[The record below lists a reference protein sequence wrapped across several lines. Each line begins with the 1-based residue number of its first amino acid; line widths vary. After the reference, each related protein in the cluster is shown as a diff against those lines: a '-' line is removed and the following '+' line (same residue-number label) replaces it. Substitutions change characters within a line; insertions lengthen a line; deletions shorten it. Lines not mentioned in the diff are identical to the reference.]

1 MGAAHSV
8 RDQRRWTRTLA
19 PVYLLINLD
28 YVSQYMGMI
37 HAAGSDYISARE
49 AAERLGVSVAT
60 LYAYVSR
67 GHVHSRPGSE
77 PRARLYLAQDID
89 RLIERRQT
97 GRGAAQGAAHSL
109 AWGLPVLE
117 TRISLIRPEGH
128 YYRGRAVADLVE
140 SGLSLEDV
148 ARLLWDCGVDQDLPG
163 DPFALPAPPTW
174 PPAVRNLLHESALP
188 ALERTA
194 AALPLLA
201 LSSVRDLSTDPVR
214 RRESA
219 AALLRQTTALLA
231 GVEPDRRPAHI
242 VIAQAWRPGD
252 PNLAELVRTAL
263 LLCADHELNASAFA
277 ARVVASTGASLHAA
291 VAAGLA
297 ALSGPEHG
305 GGTARAHVFIENA
318 LSADSV
324 QRHVMARLQRGEGLP
339 TFGHPLYPDG
349 DPRATILLRKLAEI
363 RPRPPRLARVRAL
376 VDAASEATGKAP
388 STDFALAALAAVYEL
403 DVEAGLVLFAAGR
416 VAGWLA
422 HALEQQASG
431 GLIRPRASYV
441 GLPPAV
447 VAATPPSKRRLKK

>member
-1 MGAAHSV
+1 M
-8 RDQRRWTRTLA
+8 TN
-19 PVYLLINLD
+19 P
-28 YVSQYMGMI
+28 
-37 HAAGSDYISARE
+37 AGTDYISARE
-49 AAERLGVSVAT
+49 AAQRLGVSIAT

-67 GHVHSRPGSE
+67 GHVHSRPGGE

-89 RLIERRQT
+89 RLIERRQA
-97 GRGAAQGAAHSL
+97 GRSAAQGAAHSL

-128 YYRGRAVADLVE
+128 YYRGQPVTELVE
-140 SGLSLEDV
+140 TGRSLEDV
-148 ARLLWDCGVDQDLPG
+148 ARLLWDCGEH
-163 DPFALPAPPTW
+163 DPFALPAPPAW
-174 PPAVRNLLHESALP
+174 PSSVRSLLSEAGLP

-201 LSSVRDLSTDPVR
+201 LSSVRDLSADPVR

-231 GVEPDRRPAHI
+231 GVEPDRRPAHE
-242 VIAQAWRPGD
+242 VIAHAWRPGD
-252 PNLAELVRTAL
+252 HRLAELVRAAL

-277 ARVVASTGASLHAA
+277 ARVVASTGASLHGA

-305 GGTARAHVFIENA
+305 GGTARAYSFIEDALNA
-318 LSADSV
+318 ASV
-324 QRHVMARLQRGEGLP
+324 QRHVLTRLQRGESLP
-339 TFGHPLYPDG
+339 AFGHPLYPDG
-349 DPRATILLRKLAEI
+349 DPRAALLLRKLADT

-376 VDAASEATGKAP
+376 IDAASEATGKAP

-403 DVEAGLVLFAAGR
+403 GIEAGLVLFAAGR

-441 GLPPAV
+441 GLAPATSRIP
-447 VAATPPSKRRLKK
+447 AKRRTPR

>member
-1 MGAAHSV
+1 MAMNG
-8 RDQRRWTRTLA
+8 
-19 PVYLLINLD
+19 PV
-28 YVSQYMGMI
+28 SS
-37 HAAGSDYISARE
+37 AYISARE
-49 AAERLGVSVAT
+49 AAGRLGISLAT

-67 GHVHSRPGSE
+67 GHVHSRPGNE
-77 PRARLYLAQDID
+77 PRSRLYLAQDIE
-89 RLIERRQT
+89 RLIERRET

-128 YYRGRAVADLVE
+128 YYRGRSVAELVE
-140 SGLSLEDV
+140 SGQSLEAV
-148 ARLLWDCGVDQDLPG
+148 ARLLWDCGAH
-163 DPFALPAPPTW
+163 DPFALSPPPTW
-174 PPAVRNLLHESALP
+174 PAAVRSLIQQTELP

-231 GVEPDRRPAHI
+231 GVEPDRRPAHE

-252 PNLAELVRTAL
+252 QNLAELVRTAL

-277 ARVVASTGASLHAA
+277 ARVVASTGASLHGA

-305 GGTARAHVFIENA
+305 GGTARAYAFIQDA
-318 LSADSV
+318 VRSDSA
-324 QRHVMARLQRGEGLP
+324 QRHVLARLQRGESLP
-339 TFGHPLYPDG
+339 AFGHPLYPDG
-349 DPRATILLRKLAEI
+349 DPRAAILLRKLAEA

-376 VDAASEATGKAP
+376 IDAASEATGKAP
-388 STDFALAALAAVYEL
+388 STDFALAALADVYEL
-403 DVEAGLVLFAAGR
+403 GIDAGLILFAAGR

-441 GLPPAV
+441 GLPPAS
-447 VAATPPSKRRLKK
+447 VAPAPQAKRRLKG

>member
-1 MGAAHSV
+1 MN
-8 RDQRRWTRTLA
+8 A
-19 PVYLLINLD
+19 PATGPI
-28 YVSQYMGMI
+28 
-37 HAAGSDYISARE
+37 GSEYISARE
-49 AAERLGVSVAT
+49 AAQRLGVSVAT

-67 GHVHSRPGSE
+67 GHVHSRPGGAARS
-77 PRARLYLAQDID
+77 RLYLAQDIE
-89 RLIERRQT
+89 RLIERRQA

-128 YYRGRAVADLVE
+128 YYRGRAVAPLVGA
-140 SGLSLEDV
+140 GLSLEDV
-148 ARLLWDCGVDQDLPG
+148 ARLLWGCGEH
-163 DPFALPAPPTW
+163 DPFALAPPASW
-174 PPAVRNLLHESALP
+174 SPAVRGLIERNDLP

-201 LSSVRDLSTDPVR
+201 LSSVRDLSADPAR

-231 GVEPDRRPAHI
+231 GTTPDRRPAHE

-252 PNLAELVRTAL
+252 RDLAELVRSAL

-297 ALSGPEHG
+297 ALSGPQHG
-305 GGTARAHVFIENA
+305 GGTASAYALIQDARRAG
-318 LSADSV
+318 SV
-324 QRHVMARLQRGEGLP
+324 QRYVLARLQRGESLP
-339 TFGHPLYPDG
+339 AFGHPLYPGG
-349 DPRATILLRKLAEI
+349 DPRAALLLRMLGEI
-363 RPRPPRLARVRAL
+363 RPRPPRLAQLRA
-376 VDAASEATGKAP
+376 VIDAASEATGKAP
-388 STDFALAALAAVYEL
+388 STDFALAALADVYDL
-403 DVEAGLVLFAAGR
+403 GVEAGLILFAAGR

-441 GLPPAV
+441 GLPPAPPPP
-447 VAATPPSKRRLKK
+447 TPPLKRKARGRADRVS

>member
-1 MGAAHSV
+1 M
-8 RDQRRWTRTLA
+8 TN
-19 PVYLLINLD
+19 P
-28 YVSQYMGMI
+28 
-37 HAAGSDYISARE
+37 AGSDYIGARE
-49 AAERLGVSVAT
+49 AAQRLGVSIAT

-77 PRARLYLAQDID
+77 PRARLYLVQDIE
-89 RLIERRQT
+89 RLIERRHA

-128 YYRGRAVADLVE
+128 YYRGQPVAGLVE
-140 SGLSLEDV
+140 SGRSLEDV
-148 ARLLWDCGVDQDLPG
+148 ARLLWDCGEH
-163 DPFALPAPPTW
+163 DPFALPAPASW
-174 PPAVRNLLHESALP
+174 PAAVRGLLHESALP

-231 GVEPDRRPAHI
+231 GVEPDRRPSHE

-252 PNLAELVRTAL
+252 ARLAELVRTAL

-277 ARVVASTGASLHAA
+277 ARVVASTGASLHGA

-305 GGTARAHVFIENA
+305 GGTARAHAFIEDA
-318 LSADSV
+318 LSAQSV
-324 QRHVMARLQRGEGLP
+324 QRHVLARLQRGETLP
-339 TFGHPLYPDG
+339 AFGHPLYPDG
-349 DPRATILLRKLAEI
+349 DPRATILLRKLAEV
-363 RPRPPRLARVRAL
+363 RPRPPRLARVRTL
-376 VDAASEATGKAP
+376 IDAVSEATGKAP
-388 STDFALAALAAVYEL
+388 STDFALAALADVYEL
-403 DVEAGLVLFAAGR
+403 GVEAGLVLFAAGR

-441 GLPPAV
+441 GLAPTVPEPPA
-447 VAATPPSKRRLKK
+447 KRRVSK